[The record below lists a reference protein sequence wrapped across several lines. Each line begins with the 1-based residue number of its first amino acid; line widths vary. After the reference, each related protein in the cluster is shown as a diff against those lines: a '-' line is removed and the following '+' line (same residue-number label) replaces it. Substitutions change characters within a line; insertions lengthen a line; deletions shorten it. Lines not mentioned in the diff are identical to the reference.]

1 MTSSDVEQL
10 RQILAGVSSS
20 DNALRE
26 QAEKALVQAPPEGLV
41 LGLCAIMASDPTPLN
56 RSLAAILFR
65 RTISK
70 YVEGVKLWYRLP
82 ETIRVQCAESLLKAW
97 SEETVRDARNKV
109 GDAVAETA
117 RLINQHEEW
126 PRLLQILWAV
136 PKEGPAAE
144 EQAIGALRILAAVPE
159 CVSNQKSDLVAAYLD
174 QFIVGSRQSAVRLA
188 TLKALA
194 SMVTSSADDRKA
206 AYGRLVQKVPELL
219 ASMAQSGDE
228 EELQEALQAV
238 TEVLDECP
246 KLFRVTAIDLVPIL
260 ISTVEF
266 KDFAEEV
273 RKAAMEVLTTLME
286 VLPGIFKKNR
296 DAIRN
301 IVTLLLKASSEG
313 LSQGQ
318 EWYEQSPDDE
328 FEEELFTLTAEQAL
342 DRMAIA
348 LGGAALLPTLMSMIP
363 QMTTSGDW
371 RHRYAA
377 LRAIANVA
385 EGCADL
391 LEDRLEELL
400 ALVWPA
406 FQDGHPR
413 VQYAACH
420 ALGQLCTD
428 FAGTLQE
435 RFAPQCLTNL
445 VGLLTSSGQARVQC
459 HAAAALINFAE
470 GVEADVI
477 APVLDT
483 LLGRL
488 VALLGSSVL
497 YLQEQVLA
505 TMAAFSSAAGTSFVR
520 VSKGLLPLLELY

>member
-1 MTSSDVEQL
+1 MASSDVEHL
-10 RQILAGVSSS
+10 RQILVGVSSS

-26 QAEKALVQAPPEGLV
+26 QAEKALAQAPPEGLV
-41 LGLCAIMASDPTPLN
+41 RGLCAIMDSDPAPVN

-65 RTISK
+65 RTIGK
-70 YVEGVKLWYRLP
+70 FAEGAKIWHTLP
-82 ETIRVQCAESLLKAW
+82 EATRVQCAGALLKAW
-97 SEETVRDARNKV
+97 SGETVKDVRNKV

-126 PRLLQILWAV
+126 PQLLQMLWAI
-136 PKEGPAAE
+136 PKEGPAAD
-144 EQAIGALRILAAVPE
+144 EQATAALRILAAVPE
-159 CVSNQKSDLVAAYLD
+159 CVSNQKSDLVAAYLE
-174 QFIVGSRQSAVRLA
+174 QFIVSSRQSAVRLA

-194 SMVTSSADDRKA
+194 GIVTSVADDRKA
-206 AYGRLVQKVPELL
+206 AYGRLVQKAPELL
-219 ASMAQSGDE
+219 AGMAQGGDE
-228 EELQEALQAV
+228 EELQEALQSV
-238 TEVLDECP
+238 TEMLDECP
-246 KLFRVTAIDLVPIL
+246 KLFRTTAIGLVPVL
-260 ISTVEF
+260 ISIVEF
-266 KDFAEEV
+266 KDFAEDV

-286 VLPGIFKKNR
+286 VLPGTFKKNR
-296 DAIRN
+296 DVIRS
-301 IVTLLLKASSEG
+301 IVTLLLKAASEG
-313 LSQGQ
+313 LSQDK
-318 EWYEQSPDDE
+318 EWYGQSPDDE

-348 LGGAALLPTLMSMIP
+348 LGGAALLPTLMSMIQ
-363 QMTTSGDW
+363 QMITSSDW

-377 LRAIANVA
+377 LKAIANVA

-406 FQDGHPR
+406 FQDAHPR
-413 VQYAACH
+413 VQYGACH

-477 APVLDT
+477 APVLDA

-505 TMAAFSSAAGTSFVR
+505 TMAAFSSAAGMSFVR
-520 VSKGLLPLLELY
+520 VIDGDRPVPGRY